1 MPSMDFHSVHDPSPH
16 SVGTILPPRQ
26 HLSTSVSS
34 SLPHGTS
41 IANGGVRQY
50 QIPDGTG
57 GVPLGP
63 MMSSS
68 LHHFS
73 PHNPSAIAS
82 VATNPHNQ
90 PTPTNGTTFDPRNLE
105 IKTRSVEHTLLPLVQ
120 QISTLVTFQKESIIT
135 GSRPKSERALRAA
148 LKIGTAVEAA
158 VERFVAV
165 GETIADE
172 NPDIQPELYD
182 ACNEARMAGSSIA
195 NLHNSLLAEERS
207 ADHPPEFPSAPAVVV
222 DSAQLVRAARQLLS
236 SVTRVLLLAD
246 RVLVKHI
253 LRAEDKIAYSLTKL
267 EHTANFSEFVQI
279 FTEFGNQMVDLA
291 HRSGDRQEDLKSEKR
306 RAQMQVARAQ
316 LERLTMLLLTSSKT
330 LLRHPPDTASRQC
343 RDGVFHQIRSAL
355 QLVAI
360 CVTDGVMP
368 FDASAAYPSPLDEL
382 SRTRDGP
389 LDIGIQLTAS
399 VAIRQLCEMMS
410 LIGMM
415 PLIGSG
421 VRERLISA
429 LNALC
434 EMSADFTE
442 SVWTPVQQREQIL
455 DLLEECR
462 FEMGNLVNP
471 PQNNVA
477 GGDEQRLQNGSNE
490 ITVER
495 LNRRLKDLRKQ
506 LQVVALEQIATV
518 FRQNEDQAILSS
530 LKTCSISG
538 DIDGVERFLE
548 QFRLHAEHLQEV
560 CRLLHHI
567 SLTDALHVFTGHAE
581 RNLRALAPLTLLAG
595 RVLCVHPSSRI
606 ARENLEVFC
615 DTWAI
620 NVNDLAR
627 MSKELDAACS
637 GRLAAEKQAYMS
649 LPRPGVSLPLVS
661 PSPVSSRSS
670 ACAVPM
676 LSHNPSSSFSSI
688 MSKSVLNSVSDCG
701 DVVVVHDSC
710 ALSNTLPSQ
719 QCANNMQKAVE
730 SATNGTRTTP
740 IPSMAHLKKQSV
752 PNSDSG
758 YSQTI
763 ANDERERNDTS
774 FSISKGKWEEEEERS
789 NAEEMAINEGKRENA
804 ATKEK
809 HLDDKEEKRMSKRSK
824 DQKKSFSKSLS
835 VLWRR
840 MRGEEAKTEENERKK
855 GQENKGNGRKTKR
868 PNSVENLPIKG
879 QMDMGEEGFSKS
891 LKVELEREMGKT
903 KSERSQNCNLRK
915 KDDPL
920 YSTIR
925 KSTAVD
931 ATKQMEKDPMKHAI
945 RLNSAF
951 TAINEFSSKC
961 QQRGRNG
968 ILPFAVTPPRPRRM
982 KAKEADGIGKT
993 TEDERGMVLFNR
1005 IYGREE
1011 EPVIVRQQKQ
1021 KKRVDWPEKR
1031 KPRGEEEEEH
1041 GRVVVHFDYGKGR
1054 KTREH
1059 QATPLLSRKSQN
1071 RMKAPLAK
1079 WDETEEGEERTNQ
1092 DEDEGKVATAPRGRT
1107 EQETEEI
1114 VVHMRSKRPTK
1125 QTEERKVEGAQHGE
1139 TEDTFKTTENR
1150 TNVTKSP
1157 LAKHGDRKFEQRIS
1171 QILESLQQEAESLIR
1186 LQQGRQGRG
1195 EDGEEA
1201 RHGTTS
1207 KPTKPITL
1215 DVEDQQKI
1223 AKVGLEMKLLT
1234 AEVEAEAEKW
1244 DEYAENDI
1252 VKRAKAMSA
1261 MSYNMYL
1268 FTKGDG
1274 PLKTTHDLFTQAEF
1288 FAEQANKMHKTVME
1302 FAFEVP
1308 GSAEK
1313 NELLQILD
1321 KIPFHCQQ
1329 LQVLVKSP
1337 TVGKSATFSKVDA
1350 VISETKGLMNEIA
1363 KLVTACFVCATK
1375 FEIEF
1380 RGTVGPRSGIGDDD
1394 LARGYSSQRASR
1406 ESSAVWRRTPSMRR
1420 PFPQQHSPQ
1429 FLTTATGGGSTTT
1442 ATQANE

>member
-1 MPSMDFHSVHDPSPH
+1 MDVGEAHKSPH
-16 SVGTILPPRQ
+16 SLGFSPRPQ
-26 HLSTSVSS
+26 HPAAP
-34 SLPHGTS
+34 SLP
-41 IANGGVRQY
+41 Y
-50 QIPDGTG
+50 
-57 GVPLGP
+57 GVPISNGCYHYQNPEKTAGTLP
-63 MMSSS
+63 LMSSS
-68 LHHFS
+68 LQDFPPQNQS
-73 PHNPSAIAS
+73 SMALIVTSQP
-82 VATNPHNQ
+82 THNQ
-90 PTPTNGTTFDPRNLE
+90 TTSTFDPRNLE
-105 IKTRSVEHTLLPLVQ
+105 IKTRSVEQTLLPLVQ

-135 GSRPKSERALRAA
+135 GARPKSERALRAA

-182 ACNEARMAGSSIA
+182 ACHEARLAGSSIA
-195 NLHNSLLAEERS
+195 NLHSSMLAEDGQENGIS
-207 ADHPPEFPSAPAVVV
+207 GTDLLSNQPSPPAVVV
-222 DSAQLVRAARQLLS
+222 DSVQLVRAARQLLS

-267 EHTANFSEFVQI
+267 EHTSNFSEFVQI

-291 HRSGDRQEDLKSEKR
+291 HRSGDRQQDLKSEKR

-330 LLRHPPDTASRQC
+330 LLRHPEDTASRQC

-355 QLVAI
+355 QLVAV
-360 CVTDGVMP
+360 CVTDGVTP
-368 FDASAAYPSPLDEL
+368 FDVASAYPSPLDEL

-421 VRERLISA
+421 VRERLVSA

-442 SVWTPVQQREQIL
+442 SAWTPIQQREQIL

-471 PQNNVA
+471 PPQNNIIP
-477 GGDEQRLQNGSNE
+477 GGDESRLQNGNNE

-506 LQVVALEQIATV
+506 LQVVGLEQIATV
-518 FRQNEDQAILSS
+518 FRQNEDQTILSS

-615 DTWAI
+615 DTWAT

-649 LPRPGVSLPLVS
+649 LPRPGVSLALVS
-661 PSPVSSRSS
+661 SSPVSFCSS

-676 LSHNPSSSFSSI
+676 LSHNMSSSFSSF
-688 MSKSVLNSVSDCG
+688 MSKSVVNSVSDSC
-701 DVVVVHDSC
+701 DVVVGGC
-710 ALSNTLPSQ
+710 AVLPHHHRSNKPQCQEEQ
-719 QCANNMQKAVE
+719 QKQLCHPTTTSPMDQCGTIKQSSTAMFAA
-730 SATNGTRTTP
+730 STRTPPAPTP
-740 IPSMAHLKKQSV
+740 KDQTMPT
-752 PNSDSG
+752 SDSG
-758 YSQTI
+758 FSQ
-763 ANDERERNDTS
+763 
-774 FSISKGKWEEEEERS
+774 SISEEKESPASQGGKDHSATDKSWGKVTKGQMEDKVMRR
-789 NAEEMAINEGKRENA
+789 AT
-804 ATKEK
+804 TKEE
-809 HLDDKEEKRMSKRSK
+809 HPDDGGTKKNIKGSK
-824 DQKKSFSKSLS
+824 DEKKSLS
-835 VLWRR
+835 KSISALWRR
-840 MRGEEAKTEENERKK
+840 MKGEEPKLDANEKK
-855 GQENKGNGRKTKR
+855 GVQEEGDKKKKKNR
-868 PNSVENLPIKG
+868 PNSVEDFLPRR
-879 QMDMGEEGFSKS
+879 MEVEEDGFSKS
-891 LKVELEREMGKT
+891 LKVELERAVGKRT
-903 KSERSQNCNLRK
+903 NDECGGGGGN
-915 KDDPL
+915 DPL

-925 KSTAVD
+925 KSGRA
-931 ATKQMEKDPMKHAI
+931 AKNAHDPSASQTNQK
-945 RLNSAF
+945 SAF
-951 TAINEFSSKC
+951 TPYSEFNVKHT
-961 QQRGRNG
+961 QQKGRN
-968 ILPFAVTPPRPRRM
+968 LPFAVTPPRPRRT
-982 KAKEADGIGKT
+982 KT
-993 TEDERGMVLFNR
+993 EGTNANRKSNEHEKGMVRFNR

-1011 EPVIVRQQKQ
+1011 EPVIVRQQSQQQRSNK
-1021 KKRVDWPEKR
+1021 KMEERKEKDEEEDDKRVVIPFK
-1031 KPRGEEEEEH
+1031 H
-1041 GRVVVHFDYGKGR
+1041 GKGR
-1054 KTREH
+1054 KGEGH
-1059 QATPLLSRKSQN
+1059 PSTPMLSRQQCH
-1071 RMKAPLAK
+1071 RVKAPLAK
-1079 WDETEEGEERTNQ
+1079 WEETDESK
-1092 DEDEGKVATAPRGRT
+1092 EDEEQDDSRMAERMDGEMEGRT
-1107 EQETEEI
+1107 
-1114 VVHMRSKRPTK
+1114 VL
-1125 QTEERKVEGAQHGE
+1125 ERA
-1139 TEDTFKTTENR
+1139 
-1150 TNVTKSP
+1150 
-1157 LAKHGDRKFEQRIS
+1157 
-1171 QILESLQQEAESLIR
+1171 
-1186 LQQGRQGRG
+1186 
-1195 EDGEEA
+1195 DGEVEEFVVSMSKVGMDEEKRA
-1201 RHGTTS
+1201 RVLDSEGGRRALYGQNEQRHGTTS

-1313 NELLQILD
+1313 NELLQVLD
-1321 KIPFHCQQ
+1321 KVPFHCQQ

-1350 VISETKGLMNEIA
+1350 VISETKSLMNEIA

-1394 LARGYSSQRASR
+1394 LGRGYSSQRASR

-1420 PFPQQHSPQ
+1420 PIPQHSPQ
-1429 FLTTATGGGSTTT
+1429 FLTAAAGVVSSNTATAVAGEGM
-1442 ATQANE
+1442 